1 MATNWRITSQRQSS
15 QLAPGGE
22 FNEVMEIRF
31 ETIPEGVPGLIEV
44 PLRQYTADFVS
55 SAIDQRVDAIK
66 AVQAL

>member
-22 FNEVMEIRF
+22 FNDVMEIRF

-44 PLRQYTADFVS
+44 PLRMYEPEFVANEIES
-55 SAIDQRVDAIK
+55 RVANIK
-66 AVQAL
+66 AVQSL